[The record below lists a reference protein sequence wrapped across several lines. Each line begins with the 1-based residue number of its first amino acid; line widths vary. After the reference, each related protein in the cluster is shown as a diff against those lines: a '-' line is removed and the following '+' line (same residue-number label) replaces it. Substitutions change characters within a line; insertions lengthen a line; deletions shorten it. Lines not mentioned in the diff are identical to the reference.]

1 MLLRDNGVDLG
12 VFLPGFD
19 RVKAVS
25 LSEEERLM
33 RLLMPWELAGVKS
46 TDSGDVDMSDAEDA
60 DGEDEP
66 DTLVDD
72 LTPSS
77 SSDEV
82 CPSPVLGSSKAPIS
96 YSSGHAGIECTDHC
110 VN

>member
-25 LSEEERLM
+25 AAEEERLM
-33 RLLMPWELAGVKS
+33 RLLMPWELAGAKS
-46 TDSGDVDMSDAEDA
+46 TDSGDVSDAEDA
-60 DGEDEP
+60 DGDDEP
-66 DTLVDD
+66 DALVDE
-72 LTPSS
+72 LTSSS

-82 CPSPVLGSSKAPIS
+82 CPLTRPLSNVRGDCICIP
-96 YSSGHAGIECTDHC
+96 
-110 VN
+110 